1 MFLIQGCSFQ
11 ALPATGDARL
21 SFGPRPLCLHL
32 LEPHWNATICTG
44 EFEREMG
51 KRTIG
56 RESMSVI
63 SMGECWNQFVLVY
76 AWPCIQDQKEIPA
89 FMEVQLAWVCSFK
102 GVENHHHFLVGIW
115 KTL

>member
-1 MFLIQGCSFQ
+1 MFLIQGPSFQ

-44 EFEREMG
+44 EFKREMG

-63 SMGECWNQFVLVY
+63 SMGECWNQFELVICMAMHPGSKGDPGFY
-76 AWPCIQDQKEIPA
+76 GGS
-89 FMEVQLAWVCSFK
+89 VGK
-102 GVENHHHFLVGIW
+102 GV
-115 KTL
+115 